1 MIYYHKIFIGVE
13 FGKKDVWQGN
23 ILYVIIITGCPR
35 QNLFPKHIPTT
46 LQRKNTCCGVS
57 TSVLQN
63 MQIQLYVLQKNES
76 PGI

>member
-13 FGKKDVWQGN
+13 FGRIQHVWKGN

-35 QNLFPKHIPTT
+35 QNLFPNNIPTA
-46 LQRKNTCCGVS
+46 LQRKNRCCGVS

-63 MQIQLYVLQKNES
+63 MQIQLYVL
-76 PGI
+76 

>member
-13 FGKKDVWQGN
+13 FGKIQHVWKGN
-23 ILYVIIITGCPR
+23 IPYVIITGCPR

-46 LQRKNTCCGVS
+46 LQGKNRCCGVS

-63 MQIQLYVLQKNES
+63 TQIQLYVLKRTS
-76 PGI
+76 PPRI